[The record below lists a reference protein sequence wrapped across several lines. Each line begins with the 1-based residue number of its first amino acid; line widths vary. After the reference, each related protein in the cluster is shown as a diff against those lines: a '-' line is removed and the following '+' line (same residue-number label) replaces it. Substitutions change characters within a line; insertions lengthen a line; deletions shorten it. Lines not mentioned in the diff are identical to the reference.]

1 MQYRQFGSL
10 DWYAS
15 ALGFGCM
22 RLPTLGDRSAID
34 EPEAARMLAYAID
47 HGVNYLDTAY
57 GYHGGNSERFLGRF
71 LSSGYRDRVRVAT
84 KLPCPLVEK
93 EEDFERLLGEQMARL
108 QSEHIDFYLLHGL
121 RQDRWEN
128 MLRLD
133 VPAKMEKAVA
143 DGRVGHLGFSFHGNT
158 TLLKQVIDTFGGWS
172 MCQIQ
177 YNYMNEQVQAGTEGL
192 QYAHSKGLA
201 VVIMEPL
208 LGGKLVNP
216 PAGVQAIWDEDA
228 QDRLPAEWALQW
240 LWSKPEVSVALSGMS
255 TMEQV
260 QQNVASAGR
269 SAIGLLSSEEL
280 EVIARVRD
288 RYQDLC
294 PVPCTDC
301 KYCLPCPNGVDI
313 PGNLGA
319 LNTGV
324 MYDAMGDARLRYER
338 RPEGQRASACIQC
351 RECEDKC
358 PQSILIS
365 EWMPFV
371 HQGLGENA
379 SFDQQICARLNA
391 QSK

>member
-1 MQYRQFGSL
+1 MIEIPPLPEQNRWANCFTVSRPFPQENRKESGMQYRQFGSL

-158 TLLKQVIDTFGGWS
+158 TLLKQVIDTLLSGHGLDYDGIARWVIHPGG
-172 MCQIQ
+172 Q
-177 YNYMNEQVQAGTEGL
+177 
-192 QYAHSKGLA
+192 K
-201 VVIMEPL
+201 VITAFQRAL
-208 LGGKLVNP
+208 
-216 PAGVQAIWDEDA
+216 
-228 QDRLPAEWALQW
+228 RLPDESLAPSRTILLNYGNMSSA
-240 LWSKPEVSVALSGMS
+240 SVIFVLEETLRNHPPQPGDRVLVCSFGAGF
-255 TMEQV
+255 
-260 QQNVASAGR
+260 SAF
-269 SAIGLLSSEEL
+269 AGLLE
-280 EVIARVRD
+280 
-288 RYQDLC
+288 Q
-294 PVPCTDC
+294 P
-301 KYCLPCPNGVDI
+301 
-313 PGNLGA
+313 
-319 LNTGV
+319 
-324 MYDAMGDARLRYER
+324 
-338 RPEGQRASACIQC
+338 
-351 RECEDKC
+351 
-358 PQSILIS
+358 
-365 EWMPFV
+365 
-371 HQGLGENA
+371 
-379 SFDQQICARLNA
+379 
-391 QSK
+391 